1 MQQTMQQTA
10 RDTLTEIYRDWFNNY
25 ASTEK
30 FAEHNGLTP
39 EQGAAL
45 LTLAREV
52 ARTEHPDA

>member
-1 MQQTMQQTA
+1 MQQTA

-52 ARTEHPDA
+52 ARTEHHDA

>member
-1 MQQTMQQTA
+1 MQQIA
-10 RDTLTEIYRDWFNNY
+10 RDTLVGIYLDWFNNY
-25 ASTEK
+25 ASTET

-45 LTLAREV
+45 LALAREV